1 LLDAL
6 GAFSIVPVP
15 RRGAPGPAALA
26 ALPAVGALLGA
37 ASGAA
42 GWAASRVLPA
52 PLGAVAAFGALA
64 LLTGAIHIDGFLDG
78 CDAFVASVPPERRLE
93 ILKDPRHGTFAV
105 AGMFVAG
112 SASLAA
118 LAAIPPARYP
128 GALAFAAALARAAA
142 VAGAFVFPGARAGP
156 KEPRRPHH
164 RADAGVTA
172 VLAGSLALLALSG
185 RPLGRNVSAL
195 VPIGLVGALACEGWI
210 VSRLGGLTGD
220 AYGFTI
226 VVLETKLFVALA
238 ALLRE

>member
-1 LLDAL
+1 VLDAL
-6 GAFSIVPVP
+6 GAFSIVPVS

-26 ALPAVGALLGA
+26 VLPAVGALLGA
-37 ASGAA
+37 TAGAV
-42 GWAASRVLPA
+42 GWGASRVLPE
-52 PLGAVAAFGALA
+52 PLGAVAAFGALT
-64 LLTGAIHIDGFLDG
+64 LLTGAIHLDGFLDG
-78 CDAFVASVPPERRLE
+78 CDAFVASVSPQRRLE

-105 AGMFVAG
+105 AGMFLAG

-128 GALAFAAALARAAA
+128 AALAFTAALARAAA
-142 VAGAFVFPGARAGP
+142 VAGAFVFPGARGRP
-156 KEPRRPHH
+156 EKPRRPHY
-164 RADAGVTA
+164 RADAGVA
-172 VLAGSLALLALSG
+172 IVLGGSLAVLVLGG
-185 RPLGRNVSAL
+185 RPLGRNVPAL
-195 VPIGLVGALACEGWI
+195 VPSALLGAFACEAWI